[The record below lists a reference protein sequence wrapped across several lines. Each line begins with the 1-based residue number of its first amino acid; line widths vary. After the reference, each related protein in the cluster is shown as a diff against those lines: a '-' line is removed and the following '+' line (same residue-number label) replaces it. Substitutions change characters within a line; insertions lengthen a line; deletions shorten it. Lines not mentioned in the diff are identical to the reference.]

1 MLTPP
6 QAGTRWD
13 VIVVGAGHNGLTAGA
28 LLARAGLSTL
38 VLERRD
44 VVGGCCVTEE
54 IAPGCR
60 ASTTSYIASMLRPE
74 VIRQL
79 DLGSHGLRM
88 VPCEPA
94 LQVALDGGQVV
105 AAWNDPARTAAEI
118 ERFSPADARSYLAAD
133 AELKALAARLQPLFL
148 DLPPDTRATGLR
160 GGRELLRLGRR
171 LRAVRGRELE
181 GLTTLLTGSLG
192 QFIDSRF
199 SSRQAKALLL
209 ANNLYGKHGG
219 PYQPGTLIGLAF
231 HLLSGGEHAEQG
243 FFGHVLGGMGA
254 ISGAIASA
262 GRAAGMQIATG
273 TQVAQILVNGG
284 RAAGV
289 ALADGTEIAA
299 DTVLSGADPKR
310 TFLHLVDAAELP
322 GDFRAAVGGIRMDGP
337 CGKVNLVLGAEPQVR
352 GMPADAGPGRRALFT
367 LPPDL
372 AVADACYDH
381 AKRGV
386 LAGADQLFIDCVVA
400 SAVDPS
406 LAPPGRHIMTC
417 FVQYLPYRLAE
428 GTWDGRRDELGDR
441 VLARI
446 GRFAPNVPGA
456 VIARQVLT
464 PLDLEREYGLT
475 EGNIFHGD
483 IALDQ
488 LFHMRPVPGW
498 ARYATPVP
506 GLYLCGAGAHPGGGV
521 TGAPGYNAARRVLAD
536 LRRQRRRPRAPGHV
550 TRSRAAGTGRR
561 QRRPGAETA
570 PTRGDD
576 LPTAVPPGAPSSEP
590 GEVPAST
597 PPVRRTTREVGQS
610 ARQAFPGGA
619 R

>member
-1 MLTPP
+1 MPILP
-6 QAGTRWD
+6 QAAARWD

-38 VLERRD
+38 VVERRD

-74 VIRQL
+74 VIREL

-94 LQVALDGGQVV
+94 LQVALDGGEVL
-105 AAWNDPARTAAEI
+105 AAWPDPGRTAAEI
-118 ERFSPADARSYLAAD
+118 GRFSPADARSYLAAD
-133 AELKALAARLQPLFL
+133 AELRALAARLQPLFTE
-148 DLPPDTRATGLR
+148 LPPDTRATGLR
-160 GGRELLRLGRR
+160 GGRELLRLARR
-171 LRAVRGRELE
+171 VRGVRGRELE

-192 QFIDSRF
+192 QFIDARF
-199 SSRQAKALLL
+199 ESRQAKALLL

-231 HLLSGGEHAEQG
+231 HMLTGGEHAEQG
-243 FFGHVLGGMGA
+243 FFGHVMGGMGA

-273 TQVAQILVNGG
+273 APVARILVGGG
-284 RAAGV
+284 RATGV
-289 ALADGTEIAA
+289 ALEDGTEITAG
-299 DTVLSGADPKR
+299 TVMSGADPKR
-310 TFLHLVDAAELP
+310 TFLHLVDQAELP

-337 CGKVNLVLGAEPQVR
+337 CGKLNLVLDAEPRVR
-352 GMPADAGPGRRALFT
+352 GMPDGAGPGRRALFT

-372 AVADACYDH
+372 AVADACYDR
-381 AKRGV
+381 AKRGE
-386 LAGADQLFIDCVVA
+386 LPGADQLFIDCVVA
-400 SAVDPS
+400 SAVDGS
-406 LAPPGRHIMTC
+406 LAPPGRHVMTC

-428 GTWDGRRDELGDR
+428 GTWDGRRDELADR

-446 GRFAPNVPGA
+446 GRFAPNVPEA
-456 VIARQVLT
+456 VVARQMLT

-483 IALDQ
+483 IAPDQ

-498 ARYATPVP
+498 ARYATPIP

-521 TGAPGYNAARRVLAD
+521 TGAPGYNAARRVLTD
-536 LRRQRRRPRAPGHV
+536 LRHGRRR
-550 TRSRAAGTGRR
+550 S
-561 QRRPGAETA
+561 
-570 PTRGDD
+570 
-576 LPTAVPPGAPSSEP
+576 
-590 GEVPAST
+590 
-597 PPVRRTTREVGQS
+597 
-610 ARQAFPGGA
+610 
-619 R
+619 